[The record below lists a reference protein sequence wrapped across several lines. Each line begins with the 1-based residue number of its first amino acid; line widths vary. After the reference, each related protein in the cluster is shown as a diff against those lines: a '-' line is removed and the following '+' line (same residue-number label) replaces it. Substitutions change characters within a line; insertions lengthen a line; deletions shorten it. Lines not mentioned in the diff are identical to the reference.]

1 MSTPRKEPVIDTQ
14 CFDLTDRVKLT
25 WRDVRLMA
33 ETPDTPPEVVQP
45 QEVTQLG
52 EATRMLTDEE
62 KKAIART
69 LTPLIESAV
78 RQALK
83 DTLEVSLQNAL
94 SRVRV
99 DIDRSINGLVTEAV
113 TKELDKIDLNK
124 LHSN

>member
-1 MSTPRKEPVIDTQ
+1 MSTPRKEPTIDTQ

-33 ETPDTPPEVVQP
+33 ETPTAP
-45 QEVTQLG
+45 QEVETTQ
-52 EATRMLTDEE
+52 EITPPITRTRNFTLEE
-62 KKAIART
+62 QKAIALT

-94 SRVRV
+94 ARVRV

-113 TKELDKIDLNK
+113 TKELAKIDLNK
-124 LHSN
+124 IQSR

>member
-1 MSTPRKEPVIDTQ
+1 
-14 CFDLTDRVKLT
+14 
-25 WRDVRLMA
+25 
-33 ETPDTPPEVVQP
+33 
-45 QEVTQLG
+45 
-52 EATRMLTDEE
+52 MLTDEE

-113 TKELDKIDLNK
+113 TKELDRIDLNK